1 MSENNK
7 VYLSFGRHGRY
18 GMDTAIDHTSMVE
31 AFCVGRRMAKI
42 FPACRTVFH
51 SPLRRAELTAK
62 FRGLGLDCPHIIC
75 RQELEEET
83 PKFTIRQFVDNV
95 IKSAEKDERHFHF
108 VTHLPVIEKL
118 GLPDLSTCGV
128 CWCEANNWGE
138 MLAENY
144 EVRVLPEEPKEEMFK
159 VLQKIMIAPEDLWQF
174 SPNAIY
180 SALNRVR

>member
-1 MSENNK
+1 MSKDDK

-31 AFCVGRRMAKI
+31 AFCNGWQMAEI
-42 FPACRTVFH
+42 LPACRTVFC
-51 SPLRRAELTAK
+51 SPLPRAELTAK
-62 FRGLGLDCPHIIC
+62 FRGLGLGCPHVIC
-75 RQELEEET
+75 RPELDEET

-95 IKSAEKDERHFHF
+95 IKSAEKNERHFHF

-128 CWCEANNWGE
+128 CWRVADNWDE

-144 EVRVLPEEPKEEMFK
+144 EIQMLPEEPKEEIFK
-159 VLQKIMIAPEDLWQF
+159 ILQKIRIMPEDLWQF

-180 SALNRVR
+180 SALKRVR